1 MEVHV
6 HIQFLSALFCV
17 KQETK
22 KNLLSDVG
30 ERWGGGQAGFPLK
43 LASNPKVL
51 IF

>member
-30 ERWGGGQAGFPLK
+30 ERGEGPSRISIEACK
-43 LASNPKVL
+43 
-51 IF
+51 